1 VEQQETDIE
10 IAHRATMAR
19 IGDVASSLGIKEII
33 PYGAYMAK
41 VDPQEIQRTHRT
53 EGKLILVT
61 AINPTPAGEGKTT
74 TAIGL
79 ADAMNRCGHNAIL
92 ALRQPSLGP
101 VFGLKG
107 GAAGGGYAQIMPM
120 EDINLHFTGDFHAI
134 TSANNLLAAMLD
146 NHIYQGNS
154 LGIDPKRITW
164 KRAMDMNDRQL
175 RFITDGLGGKTG
187 GVPRDDGFEITAA
200 SEVMA
205 ILCLSEDLADL
216 KRRLGNIIVGYTV
229 DDKPVTASD
238 LKAQGAMAALLKDAI
253 KPNLV
258 QTLEHHPALVHGGP
272 FANIAHGCNSI
283 IATRTALRLG
293 QYTVTEAGFG
303 ADLGAEKFLDIVCR
317 QLDRF
322 PDAVVIVA
330 TIRAL
335 KMHGGAAKET
345 LAQEDLAALKGG
357 LPNLGKHIENITGVY
372 HLPAVV
378 AINQFPTDS
387 GAETDMVRAFCQT
400 YGVPV
405 VVDNAWAK
413 GGEGA
418 VDLANEVV
426 RLADHPRLP
435 ARPLYDLNLPLSEKI
450 RMIVTQV
457 YGGEDVC
464 FSDQANEE
472 MDRLERLGLDKVPV
486 CVAKTQYSLSDNPKL
501 LARPT
506 GFTVKIHDVK
516 LSAGAQFV
524 VAYSGKIMTMP
535 GLPKVPAAEGIDVAD
550 DGTLS
555 GVS

>member
-1 VEQQETDIE
+1 
-10 IAHRATMAR
+10 
-19 IGDVASSLGIKEII
+19 
-33 PYGAYMAK
+33 
-41 VDPQEIQRTHRT
+41 
-53 EGKLILVT
+53 
-61 AINPTPAGEGKTT
+61 
-74 TAIGL
+74 
-79 ADAMNRCGHNAIL
+79 
-92 ALRQPSLGP
+92 
-101 VFGLKG
+101 
-107 GAAGGGYAQIMPM
+107 MPM

-164 KRAMDMNDRQL
+164 KRAMDNERPSAPL
-175 RFITDGLGGKTG
+175 HHRRTGGKDRRGT
-187 GVPRDDGFEITAA
+187 PDDGFEITAA

-238 LKAQGAMAALLKDAI
+238 LKAQGAMAALLRMPSNRIWCRRCASSGI
-253 KPNLV
+253 GPWRTVRQHRPWV
-258 QTLEHHPALVHGGP
+258 QQHHRHPYGAPVGTVHRHRGGIRRRP
-272 FANIAHGCNSI
+272 
-283 IATRTALRLG
+283 
-293 QYTVTEAGFG
+293 
-303 ADLGAEKFLDIVCR
+303 GAEKFLDIVCR

-335 KMHGGAAKET
+335 KNAWRGG
-345 LAQEDLAALKGG
+345 QGNVGPGG
-357 LPNLGKHIENITGVY
+357 SGSAEGRTSQSGQAHREHHRGVPSARRGGHQPVPDGQRGGNGYGACLLP
-372 HLPAVV
+372 
-378 AINQFPTDS
+378 
-387 GAETDMVRAFCQT
+387 T
-400 YGVPV
+400 YGCGGWL
-405 VVDNAWAK
+405 DNAWAK

>member
-1 VEQQETDIE
+1 
-10 IAHRATMAR
+10 
-19 IGDVASSLGIKEII
+19 
-33 PYGAYMAK
+33 
-41 VDPQEIQRTHRT
+41 
-53 EGKLILVT
+53 
-61 AINPTPAGEGKTT
+61 
-74 TAIGL
+74 
-79 ADAMNRCGHNAIL
+79 
-92 ALRQPSLGP
+92 
-101 VFGLKG
+101 
-107 GAAGGGYAQIMPM
+107 
-120 EDINLHFTGDFHAI
+120 
-134 TSANNLLAAMLD
+134 
-146 NHIYQGNS
+146 
-154 LGIDPKRITW
+154 
-164 KRAMDMNDRQL
+164 
-175 RFITDGLGGKTG
+175 
-187 GVPRDDGFEITAA
+187 
-200 SEVMA
+200 
-205 ILCLSEDLADL
+205 
-216 KRRLGNIIVGYTV
+216 
-229 DDKPVTASD
+229 
-238 LKAQGAMAALLKDAI
+238 
-253 KPNLV
+253 
-258 QTLEHHPALVHGGP
+258 
-272 FANIAHGCNSI
+272 
-283 IATRTALRLG
+283 
-293 QYTVTEAGFG
+293 
-303 ADLGAEKFLDIVCR
+303 
-317 QLDRF
+317 
-322 PDAVVIVA
+322 
-330 TIRAL
+330 
-335 KMHGGAAKET
+335 
-345 LAQEDLAALKGG
+345 
-357 LPNLGKHIENITGVY
+357 
-372 HLPAVV
+372 
-378 AINQFPTDS
+378 
-387 GAETDMVRAFCQT
+387 MVRAFCQT

>member
-1 VEQQETDIE
+1 MEQQETDIE

-79 ADAMNRCGHNAIL
+79 ADAMNRCGHNAVL

-387 GAETDMVRAFCQT
+387 RAETDMVRAFCQT